1 MGRDSW
7 GKLGRGTES
16 AWQGHKGKACQERG
30 TKIWGSKRGAGKA
43 ERMVGEEGCF
53 FLRLEGGRRWEKS
66 GLVQGWS
73 GRGWGHALGCGQVS
87 YGSWR
92 CLGRCGGC
100 NRIQPPGIV
109 GTRTVIPALR
119 AARCVLHS
127 WERCREKRELV
138 PGRWQNIHITP
149 LGVTSLLPAAV
160 WLEQ

>member
-1 MGRDSW
+1 
-7 GKLGRGTES
+7 
-16 AWQGHKGKACQERG
+16 
-30 TKIWGSKRGAGKA
+30 
-43 ERMVGEEGCF
+43 MVGEEGCF

-149 LGVTSLLPAAV
+149 LGVTSLLPAVTPAPRWV
-160 WLEQ
+160 GTSPSAGSELAATEGSKPPCLTLSHVEGFHEDLERWW